1 MLEIKSSQTE
11 MKGLAFSVE
20 DLRTSYDSLRNAYDY
35 DVMTKEIQ
43 VLKEF
48 YQDNVTLKNRGKIIS
63 TKGVIKKS
71 YKSKDWPYEKERKDK
86 QWPTNNCLSN
96 ANVTNNRRS
105 THVSRKDKLFFVTGG
120 TSHISLHFCNLL
132 ALRSDIVNCVQCEI
146 SAHSCYGRIP

>member
-11 MKGLAFSVE
+11 MKGLALSVE

-63 TKGVIKKS
+63 TKGVIKK
-71 YKSKDWPYEKERKDK
+71 
-86 QWPTNNCLSN
+86 
-96 ANVTNNRRS
+96 
-105 THVSRKDKLFFVTGG
+105 KL
-120 TSHISLHFCNLL
+120 
-132 ALRSDIVNCVQCEI
+132 
-146 SAHSCYGRIP
+146 

>member
-48 YQDNVTLKNRGKIIS
+48 CQDNVTLKNRGKIIS
-63 TKGVIKKS
+63 TKGVIKK
-71 YKSKDWPYEKERKDK
+71 
-86 QWPTNNCLSN
+86 
-96 ANVTNNRRS
+96 
-105 THVSRKDKLFFVTGG
+105 KL
-120 TSHISLHFCNLL
+120 
-132 ALRSDIVNCVQCEI
+132 
-146 SAHSCYGRIP
+146 

>member
-11 MKGLAFSVE
+11 MKGLTLSVE

-63 TKGVIKKS
+63 TKGVIKK
-71 YKSKDWPYEKERKDK
+71 
-86 QWPTNNCLSN
+86 
-96 ANVTNNRRS
+96 
-105 THVSRKDKLFFVTGG
+105 KL
-120 TSHISLHFCNLL
+120 
-132 ALRSDIVNCVQCEI
+132 
-146 SAHSCYGRIP
+146 